1 MRVAIWKSDGSLHEM
16 LRDAEPGKMLARAE
30 ASGISPD
37 LLEEIELTPEEY
49 KARFD
54 TISMDPNALL
64 AMSVRQDRDARIQ
77 AVRWRIERHQDEILL
92 GLTPTEPLEPI
103 ARYIQALR
111 DITKQDGFPGSIT
124 WPELPGG
131 A

>member
-1 MRVAIWKSDGSLHEM
+1 MRATIWIETGRLHEM
-16 LRDAEPGKMLARAE
+16 LRDAAPGEMLARAE

-54 TISMDPNALL
+54 AISLDPNALL
-64 AMSVRQDRDARIQ
+64 AMSMRQDRDARIH

-92 GLTPTEPLEPI
+92 GITPTEPLEPI
-103 ARYIQALR
+103 AQYIQALR
-111 DITKQDGFPGSIT
+111 DVTKQEGFPNEIS
-124 WPELPGG
+124 WPEVP
-131 A
+131 